1 MTTFNL
7 LGSSC
12 FTSSPRSAFVCHC
25 TYKIMLPISAEL
37 QKKNAQRTQSFQL
50 RANYLRTSVELS
62 TSRERLPPQ
71 YGVPRNGEWKKGPSS
86 DNPSAPK
93 YPIRDRDSP
102 PPPAAANKLVD
113 AAAILKYSHAAG
125 QPHSCQGRKTMRMS
139 PARRGF
145 QRQKFQSHC
154 FHSWVRLD

>member
-1 MTTFNL
+1 
-7 LGSSC
+7 
-12 FTSSPRSAFVCHC
+12 
-25 TYKIMLPISAEL
+25 MLPISAEL

-113 AAAILKYSHAAG
+113 AAAILKYSHAAAAAFVPG
-125 QPHSCQGRKTMRMS
+125 KEDDADEPSAKVLPKAEIPITLLS
-139 PARRGF
+139 
-145 QRQKFQSHC
+145 
-154 FHSWVRLD
+154 